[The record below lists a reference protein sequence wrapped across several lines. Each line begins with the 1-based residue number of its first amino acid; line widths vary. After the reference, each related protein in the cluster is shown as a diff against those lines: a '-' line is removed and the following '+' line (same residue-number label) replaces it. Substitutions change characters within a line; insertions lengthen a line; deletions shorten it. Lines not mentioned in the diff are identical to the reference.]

1 MPFVVFPG
9 GRIQNFCLGRQ
20 TLTKRQRGFVSHEKK
35 KERSNFN
42 RFYSSVFEI
51 SRAYKMA
58 GPTVYHGV
66 AQKVYL
72 VKEAVIGMSLGL
84 VAGAV
89 WKYSHWERRKEIQ
102 SYYDKKSSK

>member
-1 MPFVVFPG
+1 
-9 GRIQNFCLGRQ
+9 
-20 TLTKRQRGFVSHEKK
+20 
-35 KERSNFN
+35 
-42 RFYSSVFEI
+42 
-51 SRAYKMA
+51 MA

-89 WKYSHWERRKEIQ
+89 LKYSHW
-102 SYYDKKSSK
+102 

>member
-1 MPFVVFPG
+1 MSLI
-9 GRIQNFCLGRQ
+9 R
-20 TLTKRQRGFVSHEKK
+20 KRR
-35 KERSNFN
+35 RSNFI
-42 RFYSSVFEI
+42 RFYSLCCL
-51 SRAYKMA
+51 RYHAYKMA

>member
-1 MPFVVFPG
+1 MLRG
-9 GRIQNFCLGRQ
+9 FCLS
-20 TLTKRQRGFVSHEKK
+20 LEK
-35 KERSNFN
+35 EGDPM
-42 RFYSSVFEI
+42 SSDFI
-51 SRAYKMA
+51 RRCLRYHAYKMA

>member
-1 MPFVVFPG
+1 
-9 GRIQNFCLGRQ
+9 
-20 TLTKRQRGFVSHEKK
+20 
-35 KERSNFN
+35 
-42 RFYSSVFEI
+42 
-51 SRAYKMA
+51 MA

-102 SYYDKKSSK
+102 SYYDKKSSKWSLFSIRSIIIRVVRGREGVVENRERLWSNKTLQLYY

>member
-1 MPFVVFPG
+1 
-9 GRIQNFCLGRQ
+9 
-20 TLTKRQRGFVSHEKK
+20 
-35 KERSNFN
+35 
-42 RFYSSVFEI
+42 
-51 SRAYKMA
+51 MA

-102 SYYDKKSSK
+102 SYYDKRERERMISLFLFVVVLCARGAWQRRRR

>member
-1 MPFVVFPG
+1 MFFA
-9 GRIQNFCLGRQ
+9 GRNNFKKFCLGLQTLAKRRARFFSLPPRWIQNFI
-20 TLTKRQRGFVSHEKK
+20 
-35 KERSNFN
+35 
-42 RFYSSVFEI
+42 RFLFRVRRDRYTHQ
-51 SRAYKMA
+51 MA

>member
-1 MPFVVFPG
+1 LFRASSPIYSGCEVFLSSSDP
-9 GRIQNFCLGRQ
+9 ISSDFCSV
-20 TLTKRQRGFVSHEKK
+20 QR
-35 KERSNFN
+35 
-42 RFYSSVFEI
+42 YI
-51 SRAYKMA
+51 YQMA

>member
-1 MPFVVFPG
+1 
-9 GRIQNFCLGRQ
+9 
-20 TLTKRQRGFVSHEKK
+20 
-35 KERSNFN
+35 
-42 RFYSSVFEI
+42 
-51 SRAYKMA
+51 MA

-102 SYYDKKSSK
+102 SYYYKKSSK